1 MDYYW
6 RLPKLTKS
14 GYSYVKETFE
24 KHETGYQT
32 NHWERG
38 IKYRKGKSVE
48 RVERPTKL
56 HRARTLGYKA
66 KQGYIIVRARIRK
79 GGMHKVRPKRGR
91 KPRAMGV
98 SKYTTGK
105 NLQWV
110 AEERVQRKYPNMEV
124 LNSYKVYTDGRS
136 WYYEVILVDP
146 SHPAIKADPKI
157 NWICEAPHKR
167 RVSRGLTSSGRK
179 ARGLHKKGWGSEK
192 TRPSLGA
199 NKGRG
204 K

>member
-1 MDYYW
+1 M
-6 RLPKLTKS
+6 KMKS

-32 NHWERG
+32 VHWKRG
-38 IKYRKGKSVE
+38 IEFRKGHSIE
-48 RVERPTKL
+48 RVERPTKIY
-56 HRARTLGYKA
+56 RARELGYKA
-66 KQGYIIVRARIRK
+66 KQGYVVVRVRVRK

-98 SKYTTGK
+98 SKYTPGK
-105 NLQWV
+105 NLRWV
-110 AEERVQRKYPNMEV
+110 AEERAQKKYPNLEV
-124 LNSYKVYTDGRS
+124 LNSYKVYADGKN

-146 SHPAIKADPKI
+146 HHPVIKSDPKI
-157 NWICEAPHKR
+157 NWICRPANKKR
-167 RVSRGLTSSGRK
+167 VFRGLTSAGKK
-179 ARGLHKKGWGSEK
+179 ARGLRKKGWGSEK
-192 TRPSLGA
+192 TRPSIRA

>member
-1 MDYYW
+1 M
-6 RLPKLTKS
+6 KS
-14 GYSYVKETFE
+14 GYSYVKDTFE

-32 NHWERG
+32 NHWNRG
-38 IKYRKGKSVE
+38 IEYRKGKSIE
-48 RVERPTKL
+48 RVEKPTKL

-66 KQGYIIVRARIRK
+66 KQGYVVVRARIRK

-110 AEERVQRKYPNMEV
+110 AEERVQRKYPNLEV
-124 LNSYKVYTDGRS
+124 LNSYKVYADGRS
-136 WYYEVILVDP
+136 WYYEVIMVDP
-146 SHPAIKADPKI
+146 SHPVIKSDRKI
-157 NWICEAPHKR
+157 NWICEPQHTR
-167 RVSRGLTSSGRK
+167 RVARGLSSSGKK
-179 ARGLHKKGWGSEK
+179 ARGLYKKRWFSEK

>member
-1 MDYYW
+1 M
-6 RLPKLTKS
+6 KS

-24 KHETGYQT
+24 THETGYQT
-32 NHWERG
+32 PHWERG
-38 IKYRKGKSVE
+38 IEYRKGKSIQ
-48 RVERPTKL
+48 RVDKPTKL
-56 HRARTLGYKA
+56 YRARTLGYKA

-79 GGMHKVRPKRGR
+79 GGAHKIRPKRGR

-98 SKYTTGK
+98 TKYTPGK

-110 AEERVQRKYPNMEV
+110 AEERVQRKYPNLEV
-124 LNSYKVYTDGRS
+124 LNSYKIYADGRS

-146 SHPAIKADPKI
+146 NHPVIKNDQKI
-157 NWICEAPHKR
+157 NWVCEAPHHKR
-167 RVSRGLTSSGRK
+167 VTRGLTSAGKR
-179 ARGLHKKGWGSEK
+179 ARGLRKKGWGSEK

-199 NKGRG
+199 NQGRG

>member
-1 MDYYW
+1 
-6 RLPKLTKS
+6 LTKS

-38 IKYRKGKSVE
+38 IKYRKGRSVE

-66 KQGYIIVRARIRK
+66 KQGYIVVRARIRK

-124 LNSYKVYTDGRS
+124 LNSYKVYADGRS

>member
-1 MDYYW
+1 M
-6 RLPKLTKS
+6 KS
-14 GYSYVKETFE
+14 GYQYVKETFE
-24 KHETGYQT
+24 RHEKGYDT
-32 NHWERG
+32 PDWHRG
-38 IKYRKGKSVE
+38 IEYRKGKSIQ
-48 RVERPTKL
+48 RVERPTKIY
-56 HRARTLGYKA
+56 RARSLGYKA

-98 SKYTTGK
+98 NKYTTGK

-124 LNSYKVYTDGRS
+124 LNSYKVYADGKHH
-136 WYYEVILVDP
+136 YYEVILVDKH
-146 SHPAIKADPKI
+146 HPVIKSDPKI
-157 NWICEAPHKR
+157 NWILHPANRKR
-167 RVSRGLTSSGRK
+167 VHRGLTSAGKK
-179 ARGLHKKGWGSEK
+179 ARGLRKKGWGSEK
-192 TRPSLGA
+192 TRPSIRA

>member
-1 MDYYW
+1 LDCYW

-66 KQGYIIVRARIRK
+66 KQGYIVVRARIRK

-157 NWICEAPHKR
+157 NWICEAPHRR

>member
-1 MDYYW
+1 M
-6 RLPKLTKS
+6 KS
-14 GYSYVKETFE
+14 GYSHVKDTFE
-24 KHETGYQT
+24 KHQTGFKT
-32 NHWERG
+32 AHWERG
-38 IKYRKGKSVE
+38 IEYRKGKSIE

-66 KQGYIIVRARIRK
+66 KQGYVIVRARIRK

-110 AEERVQRKYPNMEV
+110 AEERVQRKYPNLEV
-124 LNSYKVYTDGRS
+124 LNSYKIYADGRN
-136 WYYEVILVDP
+136 WYYEVIMVDP
-146 SHPAIKADPKI
+146 NHPVIKSDPKI
-157 NWICEAPHKR
+157 NWICEPQHTR
-167 RVSRGLTSSGRK
+167 RVTRGLSASGKK
-179 ARGLHKKGWGSEK
+179 ARGLNKKGWGSEK

>member
-1 MDYYW
+1 M
-6 RLPKLTKS
+6 KS
-14 GYSYVKETFE
+14 GYSYVKDTFE
-24 KHETGYQT
+24 KHEKGYET
-32 NHWERG
+32 PHWYRG
-38 IKYRKGKSVE
+38 IEYRKGRSIQ

-66 KQGYIIVRARIRK
+66 KQGYVIVRARIRK

-105 NLQWV
+105 NLKWI
-110 AEERVQRKYPNMEV
+110 AEERVQRKYPNMQV
-124 LNSYKVYTDGRS
+124 LNSYKVYSDGKS

-146 SHPAIKADPKI
+146 NHPVIKSDPKI
-157 NWICEAPHKR
+157 NWIIEPQHAKR
-167 RVSRGLTSSGRK
+167 VTRGLTSAGKK

-192 TRPSLGA
+192 TRPSIGA

>member
-1 MDYYW
+1 M
-6 RLPKLTKS
+6 KS

-32 NHWERG
+32 VHWKRG
-38 IKYRKGKSVE
+38 IEFRKGHSIE
-48 RVERPTKL
+48 RVERPTKIY
-56 HRARTLGYKA
+56 RARELGYKA
-66 KQGYIIVRARIRK
+66 KQGYVVVRVRVRK

-98 SKYTTGK
+98 SKYTPGK
-105 NLQWV
+105 NLRWV
-110 AEERVQRKYPNMEV
+110 AEERAQKKYPNLEV
-124 LNSYKVYTDGRS
+124 LNSYKVYADGKN

-146 SHPAIKADPKI
+146 HHPVIKSDPKI
-157 NWICEAPHKR
+157 NWICRSANKKR
-167 RVSRGLTSSGRK
+167 VFRGLTSAGKK
-179 ARGLHKKGWGSEK
+179 ARGLRKKGWGSEK
-192 TRPSLGA
+192 TRPSIRA

>member
-1 MDYYW
+1 M
-6 RLPKLTKS
+6 KS

-24 KHETGYQT
+24 KHEKGFNTP
-32 NHWERG
+32 HWNRG
-38 IKYRKGKSVE
+38 IEYRKGRSIQ
-48 RVERPTKL
+48 RVEKPTKI

-66 KQGYIIVRARIRK
+66 KQGYVIVRVRIRK
-79 GGMHKVRPKRGR
+79 GGMHKTRPKRGR

-105 NLQWV
+105 SLQWI
-110 AEERVQRKYPNMEV
+110 AEERVNRKYPNMQV
-124 LNSYKVYTDGRS
+124 INSYKIYADGRH

-146 SHPAIKADPKI
+146 HHPVVKSDPKI
-157 NWICEAPHKR
+157 SWIAESQHKK
-167 RVSRGLTSSGRK
+167 RVTRGLTSAGKRS
-179 ARGLHKKGWGSEK
+179 RGLHKKGWGSEK
-192 TRPSLGA
+192 TRPSIRA

>member
-1 MDYYW
+1 M
-6 RLPKLTKS
+6 KS
-14 GYSYVKETFE
+14 GYKYVKETFE
-24 KHETGYQT
+24 KHEIGYQT
-32 NHWERG
+32 PHWYRG
-38 IKYRKGKSVE
+38 IEYRKGRSIQ
-48 RVERPTKL
+48 RVERPTKI
-56 HRARTLGYKA
+56 HRARSLGYKA
-66 KQGYIIVRARIRK
+66 KQGYIVVRARIRK

-110 AEERVQRKYPNMEV
+110 AEERVQRKYPNMQV
-124 LNSYKVYTDGRS
+124 LNSYKVYADGRHH
-136 WYYEVILVDP
+136 YYEVILVDP
-146 SHPAIKADPKI
+146 SHPVIRTDPKI
-157 NWICEAPHKR
+157 NWITEPQHTKR
-167 RVSRGLTSSGRK
+167 VTRGLTSAGKR

-192 TRPSLGA
+192 TRPSIGA

>member
-1 MDYYW
+1 M
-6 RLPKLTKS
+6 KS
-14 GYSYVKETFE
+14 GYSYVKDTFE
-24 KHETGYQT
+24 KHETGYKST
-32 NHWERG
+32 HWERG
-38 IKYRKGKSVE
+38 IAYRKGKSIE

-66 KQGYIIVRARIRK
+66 KQGYIVVRARIRK

-105 NLQWV
+105 NLQWI
-110 AEERVQRKYPNMEV
+110 AEERVQKKYPNLEV
-124 LNSYKVYTDGRS
+124 LNSYKVYADGRS

-146 SHPAIKADPKI
+146 NHPVIKSDPKI
-157 NWICEAPHKR
+157 NWICEPQHTR
-167 RVSRGLTSSGRK
+167 RVARGLTSAGQR
-179 ARGLHKKGWGSEK
+179 ARGLRKKGWGSEK

>member
-1 MDYYW
+1 M
-6 RLPKLTKS
+6 TKS

-66 KQGYIIVRARIRK
+66 KQGYIVVRARIRK

-157 NWICEAPHKR
+157 NWICEAPHRR